1 MSFKVYASL
10 IGLMLLAITSVLHAE
25 APPSPAKLNITPVY
39 QDLWLPDSYVPKEF
53 RIDSQS
59 VAANPSDPPRKSGSS
74 QFFIIEVP
82 HPSMGGKI
90 SVSSNVDDWI
100 KITLSRMKVYPLI
113 QNAKDIFAYDTYYY
127 SSYTRKVDIGDQAL
141 FRPWTE
147 WPWKPNRNMLDKT
160 THQWDYRSTEGIVRI
175 GRVIFHIGIRGNLE
189 IDRVDTDTGK
199 GFVSYQGS
207 ITLKECP
214 TREELDDKM
223 RQVVDGVRSY
233 ADSMGWMKDG
243 DVKKVKPS
251 ATVST
256 SKKTSDGKSKAGDSS
271 STDNDSS
278 IPEFT
283 PAELAAASSLA
294 GGAALVGA
302 LMLMGMSGVGRED
315 IVQAIRDLLRGHVPA
330 DSFDA
335 WKQKYE
341 ALGWQYNVK
350 DGVATFDPVDGC
362 RNEEGLIW
370 SSQKGAFIRPDAP
383 VESASV
389 SAIPK
394 DGDVNEQGE
403 VWSSLSG
410 GYVDRKMYEQ
420 DLASRADI
428 AEAGRLRYD
437 DNVYVREA
445 RTDFIEAKKAHLD
458 SEIKLVEKTAEL
470 LSLNLEQLQEKES
483 GSRFYT
489 KDRDEFFRTTIDK
502 AVQVMKEGKDLDQM
516 TADLDAINNMIERQG
531 RPVFEPQKTARD
543 KIEDGMMRGIAT
555 VADLALTK
563 GAMSAVVSGFQTARD
578 GILTGM
584 SEGEALTRG
593 TIQGAVEAA
602 TAGVGHLAGKFG
614 MNQAIVMAGT
624 NAAIGTATSFR
635 DRIEQGQDLLSAVTR
650 SLGDGAFAGTTSYV
664 TDKVTD
670 IGLDKAQPYIDQ
682 AKTYARTK
690 LIRPFVDKT
699 SPVLKIPAA
708 FKPPAPV
715 ADLPPDVS
723 GKLHAARG
731 GIATGPN
738 GEKVLAI
745 EDAKTLMRDSRTGRV
760 MKPNPTEF
768 SDVTEAHANTIH
780 AVKKSHDAATVSDY
794 EKANPLSDAQKAKG
808 VTRRECKVEDFNTPG
823 KKTTMSVDRDQ
834 RMVETLYDKDG
845 NVISR
850 REVPRGEWEGHSQK
864 YFAEAT
870 NYNEADFRKTLS
882 SGEQKAFDSM
892 SEGEKLKLYQE
903 KHGWKCTDK
912 YHTEASIDNSDQIID
927 PKTGKRITAG
937 EPNILKVK
945 RGEGTLQDAQ
955 GEGLMYVDKVRDAAA
970 SEQSVESFA
979 QARKA
984 VETYDGLRDG
994 YAAQN
999 LNTGTV
1005 KPGMRET
1012 MDVIRLNA
1020 DAAAQGNPDAINR
1033 INNTLTKNGF
1043 RNMNDFA
1050 DKIGGHIESLKWAK
1064 PKGG

>member
-1 MSFKVYASL
+1 MIKKIFKWSL
-10 IGLMLLAITSVLHAE
+10 IGVIFSCWIILLLSSLSFGQDPVSLPEKYLPQGFQLDPGSKTISSIFVQAPGLRDQRKDNWVTVYIDCMNLYNSERDAQKAINQWNSSVNKPTKRLNNIGDEAYAE
-25 APPSPAKLNITPVY
+25 
-39 QDLWLPDSYVPKEF
+39 E
-53 RIDSQS
+53 
-59 VAANPSDPPRKSGSS
+59 
-74 QFFIIEVP
+74 
-82 HPSMGGKI
+82 
-90 SVSSNVDDWI
+90 
-100 KITLSRMKVYPLI
+100 
-113 QNAKDIFAYDTYYY
+113 AYDQEAYKNGGLCAEFFSRGGSDT
-127 SSYTRKVDIGDQAL
+127 SLSQRKL
-141 FRPWTE
+141 LLR
-147 WPWKPNRNMLDKT
+147 
-160 THQWDYRSTEGIVRI
+160 HVRI
-175 GRVIFHIGIRGNLE
+175 GRLNFGLRVE
-189 IDRVDTDTGK
+189 SYRVDGLK
-199 GFVSYQGS
+199 NGRWFHYKEPVSCSELLQYAEAFTTKIRKYSVDQGWNEPGES
-207 ITLKECP
+207 ESAESASSGDEQATNENTP
-214 TREELDDKM
+214 VSDD
-223 RQVVDGVRSY
+223 QSV
-233 ADSMGWMKDG
+233 
-243 DVKKVKPS
+243 
-251 ATVST
+251 
-256 SKKTSDGKSKAGDSS
+256 
-271 STDNDSS
+271 
-278 IPEFT
+278 PEFT
-283 PAELAAASSLA
+283 PAELAAASSVA
-294 GGAALVGA
+294 GGAALVSA

-315 IVQAIRDLLRGHVPA
+315 VVQGIRDLLSGSKPV

-370 SSQKGAFIRPDAP
+370 SSQKGAFVKPDAP
-383 VESASV
+383 VETPSV
-389 SAIPK
+389 SAIPR
-394 DGDVNEQGE
+394 DGDVNERGE

-410 GYVDRKMYEQ
+410 GYVDRNMYEQ
-420 DLASRADI
+420 DLASRAAIND
-428 AEAGRLRYD
+428 AGRLRYD
-437 DNVYVREA
+437 DNIYVREA
-445 RTDFIEAKKAHLD
+445 REDFIEAKKAHFD
-458 SEIKLVEKTAEL
+458 SQEELFKKTKEL
-470 LSLNLEQLQEKES
+470 LSLNIEQLQEKES

-489 KDRDEFFRTTIDK
+489 KDRDEFFRTTIDQAK
-502 AVQVMKEGKDLDQM
+502 KVMKEGKDLDKI
-516 TADLDAINNMIERQG
+516 TADLDAINDMIERQG
-531 RPVFEPQKTARD
+531 RPTFEPQKTSRD
-543 KIEDGMMRGIAT
+543 KIEDGVMRGVAT

-563 GAMSAVVSGFQTARD
+563 GGMNALVSGFQTARD

-635 DRIEQGQDLLSAVTR
+635 DQIAQGKDILSAVTR
-650 SLGDGAFAGTTSYV
+650 SLGDGAFAGATSYV

-670 IGLDKAQPYIDQ
+670 MGLEKAQPYLDQ
-682 AKTYARTK
+682 ATTYARTK
-690 LIRPFVDKT
+690 LVRPFVDQT
-699 SPVLKIPAA
+699 SPVLKVPTD

-715 ADLPPDVS
+715 ADLPADVA
-723 GKLHAARG
+723 GKLNAARG
-731 GIATGPN
+731 GITTGPN

-768 SDVTEAHANTIH
+768 SDVTEAHANAINTI
-780 AVKKSHDAATVSDY
+780 KKSHDAATVSDF
-794 EKANPLSDAQKAKG
+794 EKANPITDMQKAKG
-808 VTRRECKVEDFNTPG
+808 AVRRECKIEDFNTPG

-834 RMVETLYDKDG
+834 RMVETLYDGDG
-845 NVISR
+845 QVISR

-864 YFAEAT
+864 NFAEAT

-882 SGEQKAFDSM
+882 SGEQNAFDKM
-892 SEGEKLKLYQE
+892 TEGEKLKLYQE

-927 PKTGKRITAG
+927 PQTAKRTTAG
-937 EPNILKVK
+937 EPHILKVK

-994 YAAQN
+994 YASQN
-999 LNTGTV
+999 LETGTI

-1012 MDVIRLNA
+1012 MDVIKNHG
-1020 DAAAQGNPDAINR
+1020 DAAAQGNPAAIKT
-1033 INNTLTKNGF
+1033 INDTLAKNGF

-1050 DKIGGHIESLKWAK
+1050 DKIGGHIESLKWSK